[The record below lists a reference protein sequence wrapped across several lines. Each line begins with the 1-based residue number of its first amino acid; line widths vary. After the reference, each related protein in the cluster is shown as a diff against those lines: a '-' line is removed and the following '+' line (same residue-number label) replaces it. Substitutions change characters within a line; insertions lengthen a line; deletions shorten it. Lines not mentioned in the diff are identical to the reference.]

1 MLSSPVVEGQVG
13 RVRVA
18 FIGCGVHST
27 ENLYPCLRYLA
38 DRVELVATCDLREEL
53 ARRNARY
60 FGFLRWYTDY
70 REMLG
75 REELDAVFVVGP
87 PQMHYEI
94 GLECLENGLHV
105 FVEKPPA
112 LSSRMAWK
120 MVEAARESGRYLMV
134 GFMKRFAIGYRL
146 AREVVERGEFGRVT
160 HILTKFVNGPYSAI
174 WGLEPPARAYLVG
187 QAIHHFDLA
196 RYLVGEVERVYAE
209 LYELDG
215 ERFTYA
221 VTLRFENGAT
231 GTLNLGSCQS
241 WSKIDEYVEVAG
253 EGCFIYVDDM
263 ASQVRY
269 YPRSNWLEA
278 KSYAAWNQGL
288 FWEANH
294 LPVLECQS
302 RYLRGYYGE
311 VEHFINSILEG
322 RQPSPDI
329 EDGYRALRIAEA
341 VWESAV
347 TGKPVE
353 VSY

>member
-1 MLSSPVVEGQVG
+1 LGYRFRWS
-13 RVRVA
+13 VRVA
-18 FIGCGVHST
+18 IT
-27 ENLYPCLRYLA
+27 APNLEIVL
-38 DRVELVATCDLREEL
+38 
-53 ARRNARY
+53 NA
-60 FGFLRWYTDY
+60 
-70 REMLG
+70 
-75 REELDAVFVVGP
+75 
-87 PQMHYEI
+87 
-94 GLECLENGLHV
+94 
-105 FVEKPPA
+105 
-112 LSSRMAWK
+112 
-120 MVEAARESGRYLMV
+120 
-134 GFMKRFAIGYRL
+134 
-146 AREVVERGEFGRVT
+146 
-160 HILTKFVNGPYSAI
+160 
-174 WGLEPPARAYLVG
+174 
-187 QAIHHFDLA
+187 
-196 RYLVGEVERVYAE
+196 VGEVGRVYAE

-269 YPRSNWLEA
+269 YPRSNWLET

-294 LPVLECQS
+294 LPALECQS

-311 VEHFINSILEG
+311 IELFINSILEG